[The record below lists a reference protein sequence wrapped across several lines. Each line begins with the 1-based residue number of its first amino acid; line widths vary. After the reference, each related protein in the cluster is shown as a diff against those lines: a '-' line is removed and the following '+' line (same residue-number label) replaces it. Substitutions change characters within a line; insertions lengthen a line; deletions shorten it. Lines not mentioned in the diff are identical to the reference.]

1 MAQHP
6 RLAERGP
13 WVVERCSC
21 GAINLR
27 YGPLSMHLSQGELH
41 ALGLALRDTEE
52 QLKSQSIL
60 CLVRNTQGVA

>member
-1 MAQHP
+1 M
-6 RLAERGP
+6 
-13 WVVERCSC
+13 VERCSC
-21 GAINLR
+21 GAFNLR
-27 YGPLSMHLSQGELH
+27 YGRLSIHVSQGELH